1 MKLNLEDN
9 IHLRSQWNFSLY
21 GSVNR
26 PVFEQ
31 KHLLFI
37 QELLKDLG
45 VTTWELDQSLNVR
58 YSAECKVQ
66 IPITHY
72 FLRYRKRIFITPC
85 PAELDLSF
93 FENSVDP
100 DQMAS
105 NEAILSGSTPFSL

>member
-1 MKLNLEDN
+1 MLNLEDN
-9 IHLRSQWNFSLY
+9 IQFRSHWNFSLY

-45 VTTWELDQSLNVR
+45 VTTWELDQSVNVHF
-58 YSAECKVQ
+58 SNGGKVQ

-72 FLRYRKRIFITPC
+72 FLRYRKRIDINHC
-85 PAELDLSF
+85 AAELNLSCF
-93 FENSVDP
+93 KTV
-100 DQMAS
+100 
-105 NEAILSGSTPFSL
+105 